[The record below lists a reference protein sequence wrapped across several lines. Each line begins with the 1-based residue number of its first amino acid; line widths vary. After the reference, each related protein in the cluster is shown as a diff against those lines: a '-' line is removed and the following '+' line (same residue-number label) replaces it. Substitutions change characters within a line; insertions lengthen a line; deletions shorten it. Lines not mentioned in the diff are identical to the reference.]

1 MAVNV
6 LADSTSA
13 ADPSRMAYNS
23 ANASTQNL
31 IDETQERFLTLLVTQ
46 LQNQD
51 PLNPMDNAQVT
62 SQIAQLST
70 VNGITQLN
78 NTLLALSGQLDVSQ
92 SMQAAALIGKG
103 VLVPGEKIKLGT
115 SAADPAAREATPFGI
130 DLMSGASEI
139 TVTIVDANGKA
150 VRKLE
155 LDPQE
160 SAGVI
165 SLAWNGKDDA
175 GMDVADGAYGIKV
188 TAADAEGNAVAAET
202 LTYGKVQS
210 VAYTAEG
217 LRLDLGLAGPVS
229 LLDIR
234 KVM

>member
-1 MAVNV
+1 MAVN
-6 LADSTSA
+6 APDSA
-13 ADPSRMAYNS
+13 ADPTRLAFSS
-23 ANASTQNL
+23 ANAATQNL
-31 IDETQERFLTLLVTQ
+31 ANETQERFLTLLVTQ

-51 PLNPMDNAQVT
+51 PLNPMDNAEVT

-78 NTLLALSGQLDVSQ
+78 NTLLALSGQIDVSQ

-103 VLVPGEKIKLGT
+103 VLVPGEKIKLG
-115 SAADPAAREATPFGI
+115 SDPDDPSIRESTPFGV
-130 DLMSGASEI
+130 DLMSGASKI
-139 TVTIVDANGKA
+139 VVTIVDSNGKA
-150 VRKLE
+150 VRDIE

-160 SAGVI
+160 NAGVL
-165 SLAWNGKDDA
+165 SLDWDGKDNN
-175 GMDVADGAYGIKV
+175 GMDVPDGAYRIKV
-188 TAADAEGNAVAAET
+188 KASDAEGEEVAAET
-202 LTYGKVQS
+202 LTYGKVGS